1 MQLLR
6 LTLAVI
12 ISTTL
17 FTACKKDEKKDDT
30 YTCTTCKSTPDALAA
45 NDNTSKGVYKGTLI
59 GSSGTIMF
67 NIMNGVSNISAIL
80 TVDGIS
86 ATLTSTATWVSGQ
99 PFLAT
104 FTGTWNNQPTSL
116 TFAVAADG
124 TNPTI
129 TAYTIYGHPT
139 VSFYLYK
146 ELSTAQVRVFEGTYS
161 NTLPETGTF
170 NLVISGSTW
179 SALGRKDNSTSTST
193 AGGAFVNNQLIGG
206 NPIVTM
212 GTVNGD
218 VVTGTFLNNNG
229 NTVTINGHRTL

>member
-86 ATLTSTATWVSGQ
+86 ATLT
-99 PFLAT
+99 
-104 FTGTWNNQPTSL
+104 
-116 TFAVAADG
+116 
-124 TNPTI
+124 
-129 TAYTIYGHPT
+129 
-139 VSFYLYK
+139 
-146 ELSTAQVRVFEGTYS
+146 
-161 NTLPETGTF
+161 
-170 NLVISGSTW
+170 
-179 SALGRKDNSTSTST
+179 
-193 AGGAFVNNQLIGG
+193 
-206 NPIVTM
+206 
-212 GTVNGD
+212 
-218 VVTGTFLNNNG
+218 
-229 NTVTINGHRTL
+229 